1 MKSYITFEN
10 ATVTF
15 EYLDMTDE
23 ENNPLVMDFEALMES
38 LPVVV
43 RASEN
48 DDSLVKV
55 GVVIS
60 YVINSLGKIRNEMRK
75 GAKA

>member
-60 YVINSLGKIRNEMRK
+60 YVINSLDKIRNEMRK

>member
-1 MKSYITFEN
+1 MKPYITFEN
-10 ATVTF
+10 APVTF

-60 YVINSLGKIRNEMRK
+60 YVINSLDKIRNEMRK

>member
-1 MKSYITFEN
+1 MKPYITFEDCP
-10 ATVTF
+10 ATF

-55 GVVIS
+55 GVCIS
-60 YVINSLGKIRNEMRK
+60 YVLYNLEKIRNEMRK
-75 GAKA
+75 GGGR